1 MEKTRRQLR
10 YWILF
15 FMVVLFFS
23 GLTAIPLEAELSFL
37 SRCFPLD
44 TPVGEWIERVR
55 LAIVDTNRQYP
66 FLAYGYDWLAFA
78 HFVLAILFIGPYKDP
93 VRNKW
98 VIEFGM
104 ITCLLIVPYA
114 LIAGHYRGI
123 PLGWRFIDCAF
134 GIIGLIPLSICLLKI
149 ERIQKFDASNT
160 RQGPLEW
167 GRFDTVESEPV
178 INEMSE
184 SV

>member
-10 YWILF
+10 YWIMF
-15 FMVVLFFS
+15 FMIVLFLS
-23 GLTAIPLEAELSFL
+23 GLTAIPLESELRFL

-55 LAIVDTNRQYP
+55 LAIVDTNRQYL

-78 HFVLAILFIGPYKDP
+78 HFILAILFIGPYRDP

-104 ITCLLIVPYA
+104 IACLLIVPYA

-134 GIIGLIPLSICLLKI
+134 GIIGLIPLFICLLKI
-149 ERIQKFDASNT
+149 QLIQRFDAIT
-160 RQGPLEW
+160 IRQNPLEW
-167 GRFDTVESEPV
+167 GRSEAIGSEPV
-178 INEMSE
+178 LNKMTERI
-184 SV
+184 